1 MKRNC
6 VICRGQLVL
15 LKEVQVK
22 QSRYRPR
29 VTKRVGVVRVVKC
42 GRLGRAGYVDRVVG
56 TPF

>member
-42 GRLGRAGYVDRVVG
+42 GRLGWAGYVDGVVG